1 MHGNSPP
8 VRSPQLAPHPRLV
21 EALARRAGRAW
32 LAPMPAHVANAA
44 AAIAAEQARTGRDV
58 LLDAGCGD
66 GSSTRALARLHPE
79 LLCIGVDRSAVRL
92 GSRAG
97 VVHDDTLLLRTDA
110 ARLWAAL
117 RALGVRVA
125 QHRLLYPNPWPKPAQ
140 RNRRWHCHP
149 AFADLLALGGE
160 LEVRCN
166 WRVYAEECVA
176 ALAHAGREAALDAL
190 PEAEPLTPFERKY
203 RASGHALWRV
213 TARL

>member
-1 MHGNSPP
+1 MHGNSRP
-8 VRSPQLAPHPRLV
+8 VRSAQAVPHPRLA

-32 LAPMPAHVANAA
+32 LAPMPTHVADAA
-44 AAIAAEQARTGRDV
+44 AAIASAQAHTGRDV

-66 GSSTRALARLHPE
+66 GSSTIALARMHPA
-79 LLCIGVDRSAVRL
+79 LLAVGIDRSAVRL
-92 GSRAG
+92 GARAG
-97 VVHDDTLLLRTDA
+97 GTHDGAMLLRTDA
-110 ARLWAAL
+110 ARLWRAL

-160 LEVRCN
+160 LELRCN

-176 ALAHAGREAALDAL
+176 ALAHAGREATLDAV
-190 PEAEPLTPFERKY
+190 PPGEPLTPFERKY

-213 TARL
+213 RARL